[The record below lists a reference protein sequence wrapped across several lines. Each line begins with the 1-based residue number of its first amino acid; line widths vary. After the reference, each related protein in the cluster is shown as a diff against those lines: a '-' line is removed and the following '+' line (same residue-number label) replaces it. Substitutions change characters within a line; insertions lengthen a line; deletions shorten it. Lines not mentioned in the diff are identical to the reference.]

1 MSKRLPYKVRNML
14 EKAKES
20 AMLAIEVYNKPATKF
35 RSGGYIVL
43 MCIAWTSVPCL
54 FLQREN

>member
-43 MCIAWTSVPCL
+43 MCIA
-54 FLQREN
+54 

>member
-20 AMLAIEVYNKPATKF
+20 AMLAIEVYNNSDQEVT
-35 RSGGYIVL
+35 
-43 MCIAWTSVPCL
+43 
-54 FLQREN
+54 